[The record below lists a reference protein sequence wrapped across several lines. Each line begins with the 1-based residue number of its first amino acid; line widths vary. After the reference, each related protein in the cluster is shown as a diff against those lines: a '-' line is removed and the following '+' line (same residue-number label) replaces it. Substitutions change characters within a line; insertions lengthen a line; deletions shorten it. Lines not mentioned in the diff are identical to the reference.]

1 MNNFKILILLNI
13 FLIVSSCGTLKE
25 GFKNQKKNNSDEFLV
40 QKKSP
45 LVMPPEYDKLPV
57 PSQEADEVK
66 NLKTEPLKKLLSSK
80 DDQDQK
86 SNGKSS
92 VGNKLKIKLLE
103 KIVLHMAKF

>member
-1 MNNFKILILLNI
+1 MKNFKILILLNI

-57 PSQEADEVK
+57 PNQQEDEVK
-66 NLKTEPLKKLLSSK
+66 NSEAEPIKELILNK
-80 DDQDQK
+80 DDQNQK
-86 SNGKSS
+86 LNEKSDVSN
-92 VGNKLKIKLLE
+92 NLKNKLLE
-103 KIVLHMAKF
+103 KIKNN

>member
-57 PSQEADEVK
+57 PNQKVGEVK
-66 NLKTEPLKKLLSSK
+66 NSKDTPIKELLLSK
-80 DDQDQK
+80 DNQDEK
-86 SNGKSS
+86 SNVKEGVS
-92 VGNKLKIKLLE
+92 NNLKRKLLE
-103 KIVLHMAKF
+103 KIKNN

>member
-1 MNNFKILILLNI
+1 
-13 FLIVSSCGTLKE
+13 
-25 GFKNQKKNNSDEFLV
+25 V

-103 KIVLHMAKF
+103 KIKNN